1 MTASN
6 TTFDAEAFRANLATH
21 MMRVADEAQQRAAAD
36 PGNTSWSYT
45 IRDTA
50 IVHTLDVVIK
60 ALDAAMQRPTEG

>member
-6 TTFDAEAFRANLATH
+6 TTFDVEAFRAQLATH

-36 PGNTSWSYT
+36 PGNASWSYT

-60 ALDAAMQRPTEG
+60 ALDTAMQRTTEG